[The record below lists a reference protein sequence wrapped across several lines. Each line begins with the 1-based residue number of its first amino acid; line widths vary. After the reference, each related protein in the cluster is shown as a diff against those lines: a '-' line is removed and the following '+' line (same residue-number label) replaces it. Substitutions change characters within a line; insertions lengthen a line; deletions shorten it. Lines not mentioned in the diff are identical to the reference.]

1 MCIRDSARAGALVLG
16 VAEDALGGYAAASR
30 VGAGALAAAWLVFWC
45 FFPRELDVVA
55 AGSPPPEDA
64 ADDASDAAELCP
76 AAHAASDAPPPA
88 VERQKEAESSEAPSE
103 FELAEADS
111 KEEVAFV

>member
-1 MCIRDSARAGALVLG
+1 MGSEMCIRDRG
-16 VAEDALGGYAAASR
+16 
-30 VGAGALAAAWLVFWC
+30 LVFWC

-55 AGSPPPEDA
+55 AASPPEDA
-64 ADDASDAAELCP
+64 SDDASDAAELCP
-76 AAHAASDAPPPA
+76 AAHAASDAPAPA
-88 VERQKEAESSEAPSE
+88 VERQKEAEPSEAPSE